1 MTLTVSVVLVLGVLV
16 AVALKFRA
24 IGVGAFILV
33 ALFGFSLSSTDA
45 APIISQFIGALS
57 DVVAGI
63 GN

>member
-33 ALFGFSLSSTDA
+33 ALFGYSLSSTDV
-45 APIISQFIGALS
+45 APTITQFLGDLG

>member
-33 ALFGFSLSSTDA
+33 ALFGFSLSETDA
-45 APIISQFIGALS
+45 APTITQFIGALS
-57 DVVAGI
+57 DAVAGI

>member
-1 MTLTVSVVLVLGVLV
+1 MTLTVSVVLVLGILV

-24 IGVGAFILV
+24 VGVGAFILV
-33 ALFGFSLSSTDA
+33 ALFGFSLSTTDA
-45 APIISQFIGALS
+45 APTINQLISALG